1 MKLLC
6 AYTIKIIKN
15 KEIMKTKN
23 EITKLNSFNESVKS
37 EKISTENLL
46 LFLNLNVLEKYCKQ
60 TFNLYSSLLGVKKWS
75 LFILFIAFGFLAN
88 AQDISLKKNGNKPTV
103 SVLNIDTKGLGNDP
117 TQMGNMVR
125 IELEKLDTFEV
136 MDRYD
141 VSYVVEKNKLN
152 INNCYGKICL
162 VEIGSLIRSDK
173 MFTGSVELIGETVV
187 ATFRLI
193 DVKTATIE
201 KTQVNEYLNLPKDL
215 QSMVKISVRQ
225 MFGKPVEEPL
235 LTYLTKRNNFE
246 SSINNP
252 NAASV
257 NLSGP
262 RSGFAYFTGE
272 AARILQKPHNEGG
285 YGTYPIMFQFGYQ
298 FEVQYL
304 NEGNYQALFEFLP
317 TVSGFNQNVFIPS
330 ITIMNGFRNNKHG
343 WEIAFGPTFGL
354 INKANGYYDNEQNWH
369 LQNDWIDS
377 TQSNPYRIEKRLDS
391 RGAYELQAGFIVAAG
406 KTFKSGKLN
415 IPVNIYVVPN
425 KDGIRMGASFGFN
438 AKRR

>member
-1 MKLLC
+1 MKKSTKTSDGL
-6 AYTIKIIKN
+6 KN
-15 KEIMKTKN
+15 K
-23 EITKLNSFNESVKS
+23 SP
-37 EKISTENLL
+37 EKISTDNLL
-46 LFLNLNVLEKYCKQ
+46 LFLNLNVLEKYCEK
-60 TFNLYSSLLGVKKWS
+60 TFHLYSGLLNVKRWSLLA
-75 LFILFIAFGFLAN
+75 LFVVIATVSN
-88 AQDISLKKNGNKPTV
+88 AQEKTLAKSTNRPSVT
-103 SVLNIDTKGLGNDP
+103 VLNIDSKGLGIDP

-152 INNCYGKICL
+152 ISNCYGKICL
-162 VEIGSLIRSDK
+162 VEVGSVINSDK

-201 KTQVNEYLNLPKDL
+201 KTQVNEYLNLAKEL
-215 QSMVKISVRQ
+215 QSMVKISIHQ

-235 LTYLTKRNNFE
+235 LAYVTKKNNFE
-246 SSINNP
+246 SSTNNP
-252 NAASV
+252 NQTSV

-272 AARILQKPHNEGG
+272 AAAVLQKPRSEGG
-285 YGTYPIMFQFGYQ
+285 YGSFPMMFQFGYQ

-354 INKANGYYDNEQNWH
+354 VNKANGYFDESNNWH
-369 LQNDWIDS
+369 LESDWSTNHDS
-377 TQSNPYRIEKRLDS
+377 TMVNPYRIEKRMDS
-391 RGAYELQAGFIVAAG
+391 RGSYELQAGFIVAAG

-415 IPVNIYVVPN
+415 IPVNVYVVPS

>member
-1 MKLLC
+1 
-6 AYTIKIIKN
+6 
-15 KEIMKTKN
+15 MKTN
-23 EITKLNSFNESVKS
+23 NQVRKLNSKFESFKN

-46 LFLNLNVLEKYCKQ
+46 LFLNLNTLEKYCKQ
-60 TFNLYSSLLGVKKWS
+60 TFDLYSSLMGIKKWS
-75 LFILFIAFGFLAN
+75 LFLLLCIFSFGSR
-88 AQDISLKKNGNKPTV
+88 AQENKLDKSSAKPSVT
-103 SVLNIDTKGLGNDP
+103 VLNIDTKGLNLDP

-141 VSYVVEKNKLN
+141 VSYVVEKNKLS

-162 VEIGSLIRSDK
+162 VEVGSTINSEK
-173 MFTGSVELIGETVV
+173 MFTGSAELIGETIVV
-187 ATFRLI
+187 TFRLI

-201 KTQVNEYLNLPKDL
+201 KARVDEYLNLPKEL
-215 QSMVKISVRQ
+215 QGMVKISMNR

-235 LTYLTKRNNFE
+235 VTYLTKKNHYE
-246 SSINNP
+246 SAVSNP
-252 NAASV
+252 NQTSV

-262 RSGFAYFTGE
+262 RSGFAYFMGD
-272 AARILQKPHNEGG
+272 AGARLQAPKSEGG
-285 YGTYPIMFQFGYQ
+285 YGSYPLMFQFGYQ

-317 TVSGFNQNVFIPS
+317 TITGFNQNVFIPS
-330 ITIMNGFRNNKHG
+330 ITVMNGFRNNKRG

-354 INKANGYYDNEQNWH
+354 VSKANGYYDDVNKWH
-369 LQNDWIDS
+369 LQSDWTDS
-377 TQSNPYRIEKRLDS
+377 SATNPYRIEKRVDS
-391 RGAYELQAGFIVAAG
+391 RGTYELQAGFIVAVG
-406 KTFKSGKLN
+406 RTFKSGKLN

-438 AKRR
+438 AKSR